1 MGNLLEDGFGVQP
14 TKSVSA
20 LEAIVPDAPS
30 PLKTTSRRRHAD
42 APFNWSATGVGK
54 TGGPGGDRGPIGDTV
69 PTGLIWIR
77 NRRSSRKRRSDGVP
91 PHNIQAL
98 RHISRGAFIHKQRAI
113 HIHIGIPQDAAL
125 QRLHGSGSAKV
136 SAIDTRNAAVVCA
149 LKAMLAW
156 AIHLRPRTH
165 L

>member
-1 MGNLLEDGFGVQP
+1 MGNLLEDGFDVQP

-20 LEAIVPDAPS
+20 WEAIVPDAPS
-30 PLKTTSRRRHAD
+30 PSSRRRHAD

-54 TGGPGGDRGPIGDTV
+54 SLASGNDLNPIGGTV

-77 NRRSSRKRRSDGVP
+77 NRSSSSKLACVGIP
-91 PHNIQAL
+91 PQNIQA
-98 RHISRGAFIHKQRAI
+98 IQQRSWILIVLAI
-113 HIHIGIPQDAAL
+113 HIHVGIPQDAAL

-156 AIHLRPRTH
+156 VIHLRPRTH